1 MKRQFLYNTF
11 IDELSGSYTG
21 EEIKVIFY
29 RLYEHFT
36 GKDRIHAALHPEES
50 LDEEVS
56 HSLLASIEKLKRR
69 MPVEYITGYVHFDR
83 LKLKVN
89 EHTLIPRPETE
100 ELTHLI
106 AENHRNSTALRILDI
121 GTGSGCIALS
131 LAFQLTNAQITA
143 MDISHEALETAADN
157 ARHYE
162 LDIRF
167 VQDDIL
173 SPRHTPRHAWDIIV
187 SNPPYVL
194 HSESE
199 EMSERVLL
207 YEPHSALFVP
217 DEDPLL
223 YYKAIIRYSDNHL
236 KKNGFLYLEI
246 NPLSGDTLMDYLSR
260 KDYDAEIKKDFLG
273 RKRFIIARKK

>member
-21 EEIKVIFY
+21 MEIKVIFY

-36 GKDRIHAALHPEES
+36 GKDRIHAAMHPEEI
-50 LDEEVS
+50 LDEKVS
-56 HSLLASIEKLKRR
+56 LSLLETIEKLKRHT
-69 MPVEYITGYVHFDR
+69 PVEYITGHAYFDHF
-83 LKLKVN
+83 KLKVN

-106 AENHRNSTALRILDI
+106 AEIHRNSGTLRILDI

-131 LAFQLTNAQITA
+131 LTHHLPNAQVSA
-143 MDISHEALETAADN
+143 LDISSEALETAAEN
-157 ARHYE
+157 ARRYG
-162 LDIRF
+162 LNIRF
-167 VQDDIL
+167 IQDDIL

-199 EMSERVLL
+199 EMSERILL

-217 DEDPLL
+217 DEDPLR

-246 NPLSGDTLMDYLSR
+246 NPLSGDTLMDHLSQ

-273 RKRFIIARKK
+273 RKRFIIARKN